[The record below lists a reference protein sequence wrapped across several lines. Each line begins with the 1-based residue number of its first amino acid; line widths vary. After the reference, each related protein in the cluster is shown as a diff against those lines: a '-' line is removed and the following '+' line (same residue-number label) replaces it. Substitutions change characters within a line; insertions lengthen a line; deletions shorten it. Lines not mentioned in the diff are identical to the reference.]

1 MSDAPRTGLF
11 SWLFGRDK
19 SKATSAPA
27 PIVDAVRGNTAAA
40 SMPAGADTGIGAAE
54 VSAEELDL
62 ITSGQPIAAIKAY
75 RERTGL
81 GLKAAKT
88 AIDAASAELAAGR
101 APAVASPAAGPS
113 SSFPPPNPDEIE
125 LVTSGRLLMA
135 IKAYRERTGADL
147 KTAKTAIDA
156 ISAN

>member
-27 PIVDAVRGNTAAA
+27 TAADPATGNTAAA
-40 SMPAGADTGIGAAE
+40 NAPAGAGAGIGTVE

-62 ITSGQPIAAIKAY
+62 ITRDQSIAAIKAY
-75 RERTGL
+75 RERTGV

-88 AIDAASAELAAGR
+88 AIDAAAAELAAGR
-101 APAVASPAAGPS
+101 APAVASPAAGPA
-113 SSFPPPNPDEIE
+113 SSFPPPNPEEIE
-125 LVTSGRLLMA
+125 LVTSGRLIVA
-135 IKAYRERTGADL
+135 IKAYRGRTGADL
-147 KTAKTAIDA
+147 KTAKAVMDA
-156 ISAN
+156 IGAN